1 MRNYHKQNRPFLTQ
15 DNLFS
20 NVMGFCVVAQ
30 SSERPLFTSEK
41 VSRALG
47 NIQIYLCYLV
57 LGISAIYY
65 STLTIKYYDILT
77 TDISTTIH
85 AYNMNARHC
94 TQQ

>member
-1 MRNYHKQNRPFLTQ
+1 MRNYHKLNRPFLTQ

-47 NIQIYLCYLV
+47 NIQIYYCVILY
-57 LGISAIYY
+57 SAYRPH
-65 STLTIKYYDILT
+65 T
-77 TDISTTIH
+77 TV
-85 AYNMNARHC
+85 R
-94 TQQ
+94 

>member
-47 NIQIYLCYLV
+47 NIQIYLCYFV
-57 LGISAIYY
+57 LGISAIYD
-65 STLTIKYYDILT
+65 LL
-77 TDISTTIH
+77 
-85 AYNMNARHC
+85 
-94 TQQ
+94 

>member
-1 MRNYHKQNRPFLTQ
+1 MRNYHKLNRPFLTH

-47 NIQIYLCYLV
+47 NIQIWPTSVILY
-57 LGISAIYY
+57 SAYRPH
-65 STLTIKYYDILT
+65 T
-77 TDISTTIH
+77 TV
-85 AYNMNARHC
+85 R
-94 TQQ
+94 